1 MPGKDRAYNFMFGRF
16 LKPRWQHTNP
26 DIRLKAIEKMSAS
39 DEADVLAQLAR
50 GDASTLVRAAAT
62 ARLTDFALLDE
73 IFNQDT
79 APTVRESASMRI
91 MALLAGTTPEAPPHD
106 TRLRLVRLTEN
117 PDVLAH
123 IATHSPDEACQ
134 QAAIERLD
142 NPPLLLT
149 LATEGPSE
157 PVRVAAALQIRSLT
171 DLKRLAREGRDKRV
185 VRIARDAAKALQ
197 EQEQRKNAES
207 ARVIQ
212 LADRFEQHARRRV
225 DALYGPRLEQ
235 LEQQWQESAG
245 GASPELA
252 ARVQQALSQC
262 RSQLAELQEEH
273 RRKALTETAQME
285 RNAACRSLYQLLGEA
300 SGETWEN
307 QLGEMRSALATQQRR
322 WESASQQSDPN
333 EQERDAFEH
342 LAAAFQAML
351 QLATEANENP
361 DDPEKLVEL
370 AQQWPAEYAR
380 PPLLERIAAAPAKDD
395 SKPARTKTANP
406 HRGLLIALKRELT
419 KGNLRHANRLWH
431 KAEAIIAEGDAQQLS
446 RELDKLS
453 ARRAELQDWH
463 RFAAEPKK
471 LALCEQMEQLAD
483 STMDARQLASAIQA
497 LHEEWRSL
505 MSSDQDEDQAL
516 WDRFKTATDVAYE
529 PCKVHFAEQDA
540 QRKANLA
547 KRLDLCQQLEGFI
560 QAQDWSK
567 ADWEGVW
574 QIRQQAPRDWQLY
587 HPVRFTDARD
597 AQKRFSAAL
606 KILDEQLDAHSKQAE
621 NERETL
627 ISKVQAIP
635 LDGEDLRDA
644 IGEAQTLQK
653 QWRSTAWLPPSR
665 HRPLQKRFR
674 KAVDNVFK
682 ARDQQKDAQKQ
693 EMADRQEQVSVHLDA
708 LENALAAE
716 FSETSAATLKT
727 TLAALDDATEGR
739 LPAALNRQVQQL
751 RRRAQDRLG
760 RLTEW
765 QEWHHLREQVQAL
778 EPEPVATES
787 VLVLA
792 VAFEALA
799 GVPSPEAER
808 QRRLTWQLEAL
819 PAAMKQQGF
828 AVLVEMAK
836 LLNAHSS
843 GISEAE
849 RKRLLDAL
857 AVLEPGNA

>member
-1 MPGKDRAYNFMFGRF
+1 MFGRF
-16 LKPRWQHTNP
+16 FKPRWQHTNP
-26 DIRLKAIEKMSAS
+26 DIRLKAIEAMSAS
-39 DEADVLAQLAR
+39 EEPDTLAQLAR
-50 GDASTLVRAAAT
+50 GDASDLVRAAAT
-62 ARLTDFALLDE
+62 TRLTDFNLLDE
-73 IFNQDT
+73 IFNHDS
-79 APTVRESASMRI
+79 APSVRESASMRI
-91 MALLAGTTPEAPPHD
+91 MALLAGTTTDAPPHD
-106 TRLRLVRLTEN
+106 TRLRLVRLTDN
-117 PDVLAH
+117 PEVLAH
-123 IATHSPDEACQ
+123 IASQSPDEACQ

-142 NPPLLLT
+142 NGPLLLT
-149 LATEGPSE
+149 LAIEGPSE
-157 PVRVAAALQIRSLT
+157 PVRVAAAMQIRSLS

-197 EQEQRKNAES
+197 EQQQQHNAES

-235 LEQQWQESAG
+235 LEQQWQASASV
-245 GASPELA
+245 ATPELA
-252 ARVQQALSQC
+252 TRVQQALNQC
-262 RSQLAELQEEH
+262 RSQLAALQEEH
-273 RRKALTETAQME
+273 RRKALSETAHME

-307 QLGEMRSALATQQRR
+307 QLGEMHSALATQQRR
-322 WESASQQSDPN
+322 WQSASQQSAPSD
-333 EQERDAFEH
+333 EERDAFDN
-342 LAAAFQAML
+342 LSAAFQAML
-351 QLATEANENP
+351 NLATEANENR
-361 DDPEKLVEL
+361 DKPEKLSEL
-370 AQQWPAEYAR
+370 AQQWPAEYSR
-380 PPLLERIAAAPAKDD
+380 PSLLDAIVQPTSNDTVQPAK
-395 SKPARTKTANP
+395 SKAMNP

-431 KAEAIIAEGDAQQLS
+431 KAEAIIAEGESQQLA
-446 RELDKLS
+446 RELEKLS

-471 LALCEQMEQLAD
+471 LEQCEQMDKLAD
-483 STMDARQLASAIQA
+483 STMDAPQLASAIQA

-505 MSSDQDEDQAL
+505 MISDQDEDQAL
-516 WDRFKTATDVAYE
+516 WDRFKTATDLAYE
-529 PCKVHFAEQDA
+529 PCKAHFAEQDA

-547 KRLDLCQQLEGFI
+547 KRLELCQQLEAFI

-574 QIRQQAPRDWQLY
+574 QIRQQAPRDWQRY
-587 HPVRFTDARD
+587 HPVRFTDARE

-606 KILDEQLDAHSKQAE
+606 TTLDEQIEAHSKEAE
-621 NERETL
+621 HQRESL
-627 ISKVQAIP
+627 IRMVEEIS
-635 LDGEDLRDA
+635 LTGDDLRDA
-644 IGEAQTLQK
+644 IVQAQAIQK
-653 QWRSTAWLPPSR
+653 QWRNTAWLPPSR

-674 KAVDNVFK
+674 KAVDAVFK
-682 ARDQQKDAQKQ
+682 ARDQQKDAHKQ
-693 EMADRQEQVSVHLDA
+693 VMAQRQEQISTQLEA
-708 LENALAAE
+708 LENALAAD
-716 FSETSAATLKT
+716 FSDASAATLKT

-739 LPAALNRQVQQL
+739 LPAPLNRQVQQL

-760 RLTEW
+760 RISEW
-765 QEWHHLREQVQAL
+765 QVWHRLQEQVQHL
-778 EPEPVATES
+778 EQEEAATEAA
-787 VLVLA
+787 LVLA

-819 PAAMKQQGF
+819 PKAMKQQGF
-828 AVLVEMAK
+828 AVMDEMGKLVK
-836 LLNAHSS
+836 SHSG